1 MRPAG
6 PGDGSVRATAR
17 RRPTHRTQTAL
28 FSAAVILV
36 AIPATLYLGTKLPG
50 RWYYLT
56 STLVVVETMLPFFF
70 SFESRRPQTRELV
83 TVAVMSALAA
93 VSRAAFAFL
102 PGFKPI
108 TGIIMIAG
116 IAFGA
121 EAGFLTGAVA
131 AFASNFFFGQG
142 PWTPWQMMAY
152 GLGGFL
158 AGAVFG
164 GGRDAGRDVTADAAR
179 DDRRGERRR
188 KARRN
193 PAVLAVFG
201 FLAIMLVV
209 GPLLDCCSVFTMITT
224 ITPATVLGVFA
235 AGFPINLRHAVSCA
249 LTVLILGRPLLDKL
263 ERLKLKY
270 GVMDGAGAAGSANA
284 CGTETRPPR
293 TTRSADV
300 TPEGSEGSCR
310 S

>member
-1 MRPAG
+1 MPVSPARP
-6 PGDGSVRATAR
+6 DCDTAR
-17 RRPTHRTQTAL
+17 RTLTHRTRTAL

-36 AIPATLYLGTKLPG
+36 AIPTTLYLGTRLPG

-93 VSRAAFAFL
+93 VSRVAFAFL

-108 TGIIMIAG
+108 TGIIMITG

-158 AGAVFG
+158 AGAIFR
-164 GGRDAGRDVTADAAR
+164 GRREVQREAR
-179 DDRRGERRR
+179 RQR
-188 KARRN
+188 ARRN

-224 ITPATVLGVFA
+224 ITPASVLGVFA
-235 AGFPINLRHAVSCA
+235 AGVPVNLRHAVSCA
-249 LTVLILGRPLLDKL
+249 LTMLILGRPLLDKL

-270 GVMDGAGAAGSANA
+270 GVMDGTS
-284 CGTETRPPR
+284 CPDGTA
-293 TTRSADV
+293 S
-300 TPEGSEGSCR
+300 TPTA
-310 S
+310 